1 MEKQG
6 SGYPRFAVCGAAEY
20 ICIWGP
26 ILAGK
31 RAEGKHNNAA
41 DSRAAP
47 KLARRESMELSVIGV
62 PKTID
67 NDLTGTDHSPG
78 YGSATRFAAMT
89 AAEIGADAAVF
100 EMRL

>member
-1 MEKQG
+1 
-6 SGYPRFAVCGAAEY
+6 
-20 ICIWGP
+20 
-26 ILAGK
+26 
-31 RAEGKHNNAA
+31 
-41 DSRAAP
+41 
-47 KLARRESMELSVIGV
+47 MELSVIGV

-67 NDLTGTDHSPG
+67 NDLTGTDLSPG

>member
-1 MEKQG
+1 
-6 SGYPRFAVCGAAEY
+6 
-20 ICIWGP
+20 
-26 ILAGK
+26 
-31 RAEGKHNNAA
+31 
-41 DSRAAP
+41 
-47 KLARRESMELSVIGV
+47 MELSVIGV

-78 YGSATRFAAMT
+78 YGSAARFAAMT